1 MIYMS
6 QELLIIA
13 IMFLA
18 LVLLVVITCCGTI
31 LTYLY
36 DDDAP
41 FAARLCAGAIIGQC
55 LFGVIGFWIASLIGL
70 GITTIVIATISVA
83 LSFALLTQS
92 KHKTVLRED
101 LRQVKRHLNR
111 FLSRPTSSDIFYF
124 CFYFFVGLML
134 WFFYNRAMVVKPEGI
149 FVGAENNRGDL
160 PFHLGVINSFVFGQ
174 NFPPE
179 HLAYS
184 GARFTYPF
192 VSDFIAATFVYIGAE
207 IQDAMWLQNMFLTLA
222 MVGVLH
228 YYAWKLT
235 KDKLASVI
243 TPVLLLFSGGFGWLS
258 LFIYDMQKSEQGFLS
273 LLWNLKHDYTII
285 PETTLRWGNSLTTL
299 FITQRSIL
307 LGLPL
312 SIIIF
317 TIVWKIF
324 DECGVPSAEGGVGKE
339 NPKKKSKIKKSVPP
353 ALTSGYVA
361 KSKSKIENQTNQ
373 QSAIGNWQSAIVAGA
388 LTGLLPLIHAHT
400 FAAVVCVVGFLALV
414 RLKDWKMWIW
424 FFIVAFVLAAPQ
436 LFWVTRG
443 ASAQA
448 KSFVEVVFGWD
459 KGEENFIIFWFKN
472 TGFFIP
478 LLLAALCWRGKDYL
492 VSRSWLLFY
501 TPFIFLFI
509 APNVLKLAPWIWD
522 NIKVLIHWYVASIPL
537 VAIVLSRL
545 WKRNNYGRGAMVT
558 LLFCLT
564 FAGALDVWR
573 IASKQFEEREYDR
586 DAIIFAE
593 KIKQETPPRSLILS
607 APTYNTPVF
616 LTGRR
621 LFLGYVGHVWSHGID
636 YVPREQEVNRIYS
649 GDFDAMEILRR
660 NKINYII
667 ASPLEN
673 DLIKGNETFFASMN
687 LIVQV
692 GAYRLY
698 KVE

>member
-1 MIYMS
+1 
-6 QELLIIA
+6 
-13 IMFLA
+13 MFLA
-18 LVLLVVITCCGTI
+18 LILLVAVTFCGTV

-41 FAARLCAGAIIGQC
+41 FSARLCAGAIIGQC

-70 GITTIVIATISVA
+70 SITTIVITTIIVA
-83 LSFALLTQS
+83 SSLALLTQS
-92 KHKTVLRED
+92 KYKTSFQND
-101 LRQVKRHLNR
+101 LRQTKTHLNR

-124 CFYFFVGLML
+124 GFYFFVTLML
-134 WFFYNRAMVVKPEGI
+134 WFFYDRAMVVKREGI

-179 HLAYS
+179 HLAYA

-192 VSDFIAATFVYIGAE
+192 VSDFIAATFVSVGAE
-207 IQDAMWLQNMFLTLA
+207 IQDAMWLQNMFLSLA

-243 TPVLLLFSGGFGWLS
+243 TPVLLLFSGGLGWLA
-258 LFIYDMQKSEQGFLS
+258 LFINDMQKSEQGFFS

-285 PETTLRWGNSLTTL
+285 PETTLRWGNALTTL

-317 TIVWKIF
+317 TIVWKVF
-324 DECGVPSAEGGVGKE
+324 NKFQVSSFKFQV
-339 NPKKKSKIKKSVPP
+339 
-353 ALTSGYVA
+353 
-361 KSKSKIENQTNQ
+361 ENQKAKGKKQKTK
-373 QSAIGNWQSAIVAGA
+373 SSVEGNKEEKDKLGTWNLELETMIAAGA

-424 FFIVAFVLAAPQ
+424 FFVVAFVLAAPQ

-448 KSFVEVVFGWD
+448 KSFVEVMFGWD
-459 KGEENFIIFWFKN
+459 KGDENFIIFWLKN

-478 LLLAALCWRGKDYL
+478 LLLVALCWRGKDYL
-492 VSRSWLLFY
+492 VSRSWLIFY

-545 WKRNNYGRGAMVT
+545 WKWNNYGRGAMIA
-558 LLFCLT
+558 LLFFLT

-573 IASKQFEEREYDR
+573 IVSKQIEEKQYDR

-593 KIKQETPPRSLILS
+593 KIKQETPPHSLILS

-649 GDFDAMEILRR
+649 GNFDAKDILRR
-660 NKINYII
+660 NKIDYVIV
-667 ASPLEN
+667 SPLEN
-673 DLIKGNETFFASMN
+673 DLIKGNENFFASMN
-687 LIVQV
+687 LVVQV

>member
-1 MIYMS
+1 
-6 QELLIIA
+6 
-13 IMFLA
+13 MFLA
-18 LVLLVVITCCGTI
+18 LILLIVVTFCGTV

-41 FAARLCAGAIIGQC
+41 FSARLCAGAITGQC
-55 LFGVIGFWIASLIGL
+55 LFGLIGFWIASLIGL
-70 GITTIVIATISVA
+70 NITTIVIATIIVA
-83 LSFALLTQS
+83 SSLTLLAQS
-92 KHKTVLRED
+92 KYKIKLQSD
-101 LRQVKRHLNR
+101 LKHTRQHLNR

-124 CFYFFVGLML
+124 CFYFFVTLMF
-134 WFFYNRAMVVKPEGI
+134 WFFYNRAMVVKSEGI
-149 FVGAENNRGDL
+149 FIGAENNRGDL
-160 PFHLGVINSFVFGQ
+160 PFHLGVINSFVFGH

-179 HLAYS
+179 HLAYA

-192 VSDFIAATFVYIGAE
+192 VSDFIAATFVAVGAE
-207 IQDAMWLQNMFLTLA
+207 IQDAMWLQNMFLSVAL
-222 MVGVLH
+222 VGVLH

-243 TPVLLLFSGGFGWLS
+243 TPVLLLFSGGLGWLA
-258 LFIYDMQKSEQGFLS
+258 LFFNDMQKSEQGFFS

-285 PETTLRWGNSLTTL
+285 PETTLRWGNALTTL

-312 SIIIF
+312 SITILTII
-317 TIVWKIF
+317 WKWF
-324 DECGVPSAEGGVGKE
+324 EETENTKE
-339 NPKKKSKIKKSVPP
+339 QKSKIKNQ
-353 ALTSGYVA
+353 
-361 KSKSKIENQTNQ
+361 KSKIKNQTNQ
-373 QSAIGNWQSAIVAGA
+373 QPAIGSTFGWQSAMIAGA

-400 FAAVVCVVGFLALV
+400 FAAVVCVTGFLALL
-414 RLKDWKMWIW
+414 RLKDWKTWIW
-424 FFIVAFVLAAPQ
+424 FFVVAFALAAPQ

-448 KSFVEVVFGWD
+448 KSFVAVMFGWD

-478 LLLAALCWRGKDYL
+478 LLLVALCWRGKDYL

-509 APNVLKLAPWIWD
+509 APNVLKLAPWVWD

-545 WKRNNYGRGAMVT
+545 WKWNNYGRGAMAA

-573 IASKQFEEREYDR
+573 VASKQIEEREYDR
-586 DAIIFAE
+586 DATIFAE
-593 KIKQETPPRSLILS
+593 KIKEVTPPRSLILS

-649 GDFDAMEILRR
+649 GGADAMEILRR
-660 NKINYII
+660 NKIDYVIV
-667 ASPLEN
+667 SPLEN
-673 DLIKGNETFFASMN
+673 NLTKGNETFFASMN
-687 LIVQV
+687 LVVQV